1 MLMYDLRR
9 LEVRGSIPPLESV
22 ESHTMRSLSPSR
34 IPLGAVIAALAI
46 FTSTSYA
53 QTITIGDT
61 RQTTDRAVGFADNG
75 KDGIL
80 EQRYGQT
87 FRTPDD
93 ASTSL
98 STWSV
103 WASSPFGPTASS
115 DFIAASLR
123 LSIVEWSGSAPVGPE
138 LFTSSPFTPVFSN
151 SGEQEF
157 KFTIDQ
163 ALDPAKTYLAL
174 VAAVGG
180 STTDG
185 QRLITNLSTVC
196 GTACGNSDQYADGS
210 LVLIQSRSTDAG
222 WLPISDGPDIFE
234 YGPQDE
240 LSFQATFNTPVT
252 ATPEPA
258 SMALVAT
265 GLASV
270 GAMVRRRKRRLAA

>member
-1 MLMYDLRR
+1 
-9 LEVRGSIPPLESV
+9 
-22 ESHTMRSLSPSR
+22 
-34 IPLGAVIAALAI
+34 
-46 FTSTSYA
+46 
-53 QTITIGDT
+53 
-61 RQTTDRAVGFADNG
+61 VGFANDG

-93 ASTSL
+93 VSTSL
-98 STWSV
+98 STWSL
-103 WASSPFGPTASS
+103 WAYSPFGPASS
-115 DFIAASLR
+115 PDFIAASLQ

-138 LFTSSPFTPVFSN
+138 LYTSAPFTPAFS
-151 SGEQEF
+151 SPGEQQ
-157 KFTIDQ
+157 FTFDIDQ
-163 ALDPAKTYLAL
+163 NLDPTKTYLAV

-196 GTACGNSDQYADGS
+196 GTACGNGDQYADGS

-222 WLPISDGPDIFE
+222 WLPISDGPDIYQ

-240 LSFQATFNTPVT
+240 LSFQATFKTPVT

-258 SMALVAT
+258 SMALMAT

-270 GAMVRRRKRRLAA
+270 GAMVRRRKKRTAV